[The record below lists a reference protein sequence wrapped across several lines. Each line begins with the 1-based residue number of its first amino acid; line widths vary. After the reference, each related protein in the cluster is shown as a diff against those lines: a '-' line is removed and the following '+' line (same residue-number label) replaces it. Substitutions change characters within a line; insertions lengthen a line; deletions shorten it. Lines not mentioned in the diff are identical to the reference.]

1 MCELVA
7 VSEPGHNRTF
17 PSSLKPMFQSEA
29 NYEVTE
35 IKITFYFHPNK
46 THCNKKSFEL
56 SPVLKTTYFRIRK

>member
-7 VSEPGHNRTF
+7 VSELGLNRTF

-29 NYEVTE
+29 NYEVTD

-46 THCNKKSFEL
+46 THCNKKSFAL
-56 SPVLKTTYFRIRK
+56 SPRFENDIF